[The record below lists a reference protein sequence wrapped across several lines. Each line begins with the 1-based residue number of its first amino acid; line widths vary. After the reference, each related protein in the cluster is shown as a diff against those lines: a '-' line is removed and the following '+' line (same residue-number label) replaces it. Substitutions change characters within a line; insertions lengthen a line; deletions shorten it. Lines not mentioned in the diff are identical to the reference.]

1 MRIVA
6 SIEARMHSKR
16 LPGKALKDVCGK
28 PVLWHIVER
37 IKRSKYVEDIVIAT
51 SVNSKDDAI
60 VDFAQKNNIKV
71 FRGDEDDVLKR
82 LVQAHQ
88 EMETGVVVE
97 ITGDSPFVD
106 PGVIDDTIETYLKG
120 NFDYVSNTLT
130 RSYPIGIRSQVFHID
145 LLKECERLAKTASD
159 REHVTTFICRN
170 EEKRYKL
177 SNLLAP
183 DHFNMPKLRL
193 TLDYPEDLEVTRK
206 IYETLYPK
214 NNEFSLS
221 DVIRFL
227 NENEHVSVI
236 NKDCKQNYKAGA

>member
-145 LLKECERLAKTASD
+145 LLKECERLAK
-159 REHVTTFICRN
+159 
-170 EEKRYKL
+170 
-177 SNLLAP
+177 
-183 DHFNMPKLRL
+183 
-193 TLDYPEDLEVTRK
+193 
-206 IYETLYPK
+206 
-214 NNEFSLS
+214 
-221 DVIRFL
+221 
-227 NENEHVSVI
+227 
-236 NKDCKQNYKAGA
+236 